1 MGECCSVVVEF
12 SFVDSFVIADNEQ
25 CEHIIIMDHD
35 GSWIENNNIIMDY
48 GLWIMDYGSWI
59 MDHGSWNHG
68 WSMICT
74 DMYHTGVK

>member
-35 GSWIENNNIIMDY
+35 GSWIEDNNIIMDY
-48 GLWIMDYGSWI
+48 GLWNHGSWI
-59 MDHGSWNHG
+59 MESW
-68 WSMICT
+68 MEY